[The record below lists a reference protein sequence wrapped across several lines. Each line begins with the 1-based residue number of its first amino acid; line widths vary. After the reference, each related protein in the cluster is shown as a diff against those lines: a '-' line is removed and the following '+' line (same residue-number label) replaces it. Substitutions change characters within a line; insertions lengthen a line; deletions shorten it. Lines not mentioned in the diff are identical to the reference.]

1 MKTLK
6 INDAD
11 FITVIQILSEKG
23 IKFEF
28 IPEKEEISL
37 TPIPT
42 KVELPKE
49 TPPIVSTPTQTIEL
63 TTNKCLQCGREFVG
77 RTDKKFCSNV
87 CRSAYN
93 NHKYKTENNE
103 NSKDNK
109 NILLD
114 KEEIAK
120 KLKSS
125 KTTIDF
131 VVRILDIVPTKI
143 VGRRYLYNQMAIDQI
158 SCRIEQAY
166 ENLANITFIKDDNNY
181 FTTEQITE
189 LFNFLKRGQI
199 NRYLQYFLAK
209 RYRIRSKSR
218 TIYYDSDAVDLLKKF
233 FNN

>member
-42 KVELPKE
+42 KVELPKG
-49 TPPIVSTPTQTIEL
+49 TPPIVSTPTQPIEL
-63 TTNKCLQCGREFVG
+63 VTNKCPQCGKEVIG
-77 RTDKKFCSNV
+77 RTDKIFCSPL
-87 CRSAYN
+87 CRSAFN
-93 NHKYKTENNE
+93 NHKNKTEKDDSKE
-103 NSKDNK
+103 KSKD
-109 NILLD
+109 ILLD

-125 KTTIDF
+125 KTTIQL
-131 VVRILDIVPTKI
+131 VISILDIVPTKI

-166 ENLANITFIKDDNNY
+166 ENLADITFIKDDNNY

-189 LFNFLKRGQI
+189 LFNLKQGQI

-233 FNN
+233 LK

>member
-77 RTDKKFCSNV
+77 RTDKKFCSSL
-87 CRSAYN
+87 CRSAFN
-93 NHKYKTENNE
+93 NHKNKTEQD
-103 NSKDNK
+103 NSKEKSKD
-109 NILLD
+109 ILLD

-125 KTTIDF
+125 KTTIQF
-131 VVRILDIVPTKI
+131 VISILDIVPTKI

-158 SCRIEQAY
+158 SCRIQQAY
-166 ENLANITFIKDDNNY
+166 ENLADVTFIKDDNNY
-181 FTTEQITE
+181 FTLEQITE
-189 LFNFLKRGQI
+189 LFNLKKGQI

-209 RYRIRSKSR
+209 RYRIR
-218 TIYYDSDAVDLLKKF
+218 TDAVDLLKKF
-233 FNN
+233 FK